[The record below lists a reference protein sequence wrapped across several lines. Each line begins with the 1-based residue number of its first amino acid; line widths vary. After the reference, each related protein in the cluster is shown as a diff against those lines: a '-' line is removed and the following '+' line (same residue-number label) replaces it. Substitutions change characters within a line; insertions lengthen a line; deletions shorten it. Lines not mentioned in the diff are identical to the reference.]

1 MARVLVIDD
10 EPDIR
15 DGIAEILSAAGYEV
29 LTASDG
35 LEALEKAHGRLAV
48 ALILLDLVMPRMNGW
63 QFRAAQKLDPA
74 IARVPVIVVSATPI
88 SGMDADRVIEKPF
101 EVEALLA
108 AVRGVVPASA

>member
-1 MARVLVIDD
+1 
-10 EPDIR
+10 
-15 DGIAEILSAAGYEV
+15 
-29 LTASDG
+29 
-35 LEALEKAHGRLAV
+35 
-48 ALILLDLVMPRMNGW
+48 MPRMNGW